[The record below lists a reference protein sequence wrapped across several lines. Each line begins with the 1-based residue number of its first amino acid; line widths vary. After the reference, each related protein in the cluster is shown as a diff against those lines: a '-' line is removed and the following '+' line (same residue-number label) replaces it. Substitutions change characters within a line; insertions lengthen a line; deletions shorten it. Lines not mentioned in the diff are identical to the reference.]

1 MLPQPRGVSPEMPG
15 TKIAEVKRREQIIA
29 AAFAIAKKQGL
40 RAVTVRDV
48 AAKADMSAGLVIFHF
63 GTKDQLLLA
72 LLDWVLETTTALNV
86 GPELEA
92 IRDPLD
98 RLISLLRQ
106 EMNRLSREP
115 QRMRL
120 FFEFW
125 SEGMWDREIGERM
138 QRELDRYR
146 GAFRPM
152 CAAVLAADPE
162 RFKGVTVA
170 GLTAVA
176 VGFIKGCAVQSMIE
190 PQLDVAQFLQAAE
203 RLLGVKSESSPTRA
217 AARSRRMSRPKAKP
231 TLQ

>member
-1 MLPQPRGVSPEMPG
+1 MPG
-15 TKIAEVKRREQIIA
+15 AKIAEVKRREQIIA
-29 AAFAIAKKQGL
+29 ATFAIAKKHGL

-48 AAKADMSAGLVIFHF
+48 AAKADMSSGLVIFHF

-72 LLDWVLETTTALNV
+72 LLDWVLETTTALSV

-92 IRDPLD
+92 IPDPLH
-98 RLISLLRQ
+98 RLIALLRQ
-106 EMNRLSREP
+106 EMARLSREP
-115 QRMRL
+115 QRIRL

-146 GAFRPM
+146 EAFRPM

-162 RFKGVTVA
+162 RFKGVSVA

-190 PQLDVAQFLQAAE
+190 PQLDVAQFLRAAE
-203 RLLGVKSESSPTRA
+203 RLLGATSAVRSTRPVA
-217 AARSRRMSRPKAKP
+217 TGRRRMSRPRAKP
-231 TLQ
+231 TIQ